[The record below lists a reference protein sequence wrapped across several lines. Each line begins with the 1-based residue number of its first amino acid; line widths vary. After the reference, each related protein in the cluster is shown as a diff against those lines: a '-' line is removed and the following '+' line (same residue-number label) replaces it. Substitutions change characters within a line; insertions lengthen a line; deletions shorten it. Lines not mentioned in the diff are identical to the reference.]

1 MKLRI
6 KIAKELNS
14 LANKDKSVVLG
25 RFFKTGK
32 GEYGYGD
39 KFLGITVP
47 EQRKVAKKYFKDVDF
62 QTIKLLLQS
71 DIHEHRLV
79 ALEMLVMQYESAKE
93 DTIKSKIFNFYLKN
107 KDRINNWDLVDLS
120 AQYIVGDWLY
130 DKDRSTLFDMARS
143 NNLWTRR
150 ISIISTFGFIMKG
163 DTSTT
168 YEIASI
174 LLNDKHDLIQK
185 AVGWMLREAGK
196 RVSEKELKSFLNKHY
211 KNMPRTMLRY
221 SIERLSQK
229 DKLFYMAKNKSL

>member
-1 MKLRI
+1 MNLHSQI
-6 KIAKELNS
+6 VKELGN
-14 LANKDKSVVLG
+14 LADKNKATVLA
-25 RFFKTGK
+25 RFFKTAK

-39 KFLGITVP
+39 KFLGIKVP
-47 EQRKVAKKYFKDVDF
+47 EQRKVAKKYFKDVDL

-79 ALEMLVMQYESAKE
+79 ALEMLVMKYENADDMK
-93 DTIKSKIFNFYLKN
+93 DKFRIFDFYLKN
-107 KDRINNWDLVDLS
+107 KSRINNWDLVDLS

-130 DKDRSTLFDMARS
+130 DKDRAILFDMAKFHDI
-143 NNLWTRR
+143 WTRR
-150 ISIISTFGFIMKG
+150 ISIISTFGFIMRG

-168 YEIASI
+168 YDVAKV

-196 RVSEKELKSFLNKHY
+196 RVSEKELKSFLDKHY

-221 SIERLSQK
+221 SIERLSTK
-229 DKLFYMAKNKSL
+229 DKAFYMAK